1 MRLPFRAG
9 ETEESSDEAV
19 RFFFFF
25 ILLLGVAFLEK
36 LSRCD
41 GEALVITIGDLLLS
55 VRLM

>member
-19 RFFFFF
+19 RFFFF